1 MKSLLPILFL
11 CGISHTQAIEQYTKL
26 SIHHIITQPKFVKIG
41 DVEYYLGLDSLGL
54 EIESGLR
61 VFAENS
67 KDFINIGITH
77 WDSDG
82 NGLYDTKRTEVFY
95 DYTKDYGNAWYGKV
109 GAGIRIYGETGVEI
123 KRLTYP
129 NTYKIPDILTARFE
143 VGKDLGDYSIFISHH
158 SQWLKGRPFS
168 DAWEYYTTS
177 VGFYYEF

>member
-1 MKSLLPILFL
+1 ME
-11 CGISHTQAIEQYTKL
+11 TYTKV
-26 SIHHIITQPKFVKIG
+26 SVHYIVDQPEFVNIAKVRY
-41 DVEYYLGLDSLGL
+41 DLDFESVGL

-61 VFAENS
+61 VLTEES
-67 KDFINIGITH
+67 TDFITIGIAH
-77 WDSDG
+77 WESRG

-109 GAGIRIYGETGVEI
+109 GVGVRIYGETGVEI
-123 KRLTYP
+123 KGLTTP
-129 NTYKIPDILTARFE
+129 NTYKVPDILTARFE

-177 VGFYYEF
+177 VGFSYEF